1 MVTLWEKCLETLRTE
16 LPDNIFSL
24 WVRPLQVGKSK
35 HDNQLILLAPNNFF
49 SKHIQENY
57 LPKFSYLAEKYSNG
71 DVNDV
76 QILVDNFE
84 NKKSA
89 QQESRVSTSSSAKK
103 TKTKKTYLNPL
114 FTFADFVV
122 GKSNQM
128 AHETCKAVMNDLGS
142 HNHNPLFLYGATGL
156 GKTHLMHA
164 LGHAI
169 VEEKKHVY
177 YMSSEQFVNQY
188 VHAIRNQKID
198 EFKARCRE
206 PDLLLV
212 DDIHVLAGK
221 NKSGIEF
228 LSLFNDLIGA
238 NKQIVLT
245 SDRYPSML
253 TDLDER
259 LKSRLSWGLS
269 VAVEP
274 PELKTRISILQKKAT
289 SAGVHLPDDAAKF
302 IAQQVV
308 ANVRE
313 LEGAL
318 NKVLATA
325 RFKDSPITLDLVQFA
340 LKEIVAIRAQAI
352 SIDNIKKT
360 VAEYYHISVK
370 DLIGKKR
377 TRAIARPRQLA
388 MTMTREL
395 TSQSYPEI
403 GSQFGKRDHST
414 VMHAYEKVQKLREN
428 DPIFAKDYQ
437 TILTMLQR

>member
-1 MVTLWEKCLETLRTE
+1 MRAE

-24 WVRPLQVGKSK
+24 WVRPLQVAAATQ
-35 HDNQLILLAPNNFF
+35 NANEQTELVLLAPNNFF

-57 LPKFSYLAEKYSNG
+57 LSQFQELAVKYSDG
-71 DVNDV
+71 QVTSV
-76 QILVDNFE
+76 QVLVDNVG
-84 NKKSA
+84 S
-89 QQESRVSTSSSAKK
+89 QQNVHDTFGANNFPQNNLEPVKAKK
-103 TKTKKTYLNPL
+103 TKRKTYLNPL
-114 FTFADFVV
+114 FTFDEFVL

-128 AHETCKAVMNDLGS
+128 AHQATKDVMNDLGS
-142 HNHNPLFLYGATGL
+142 HRHNPLFLYGATGL

-164 LGHAI
+164 LGHAT
-169 VEEKKHVY
+169 VERGKQVY
-177 YMSSEQFVNQY
+177 YLSSEQFVTQY
-188 VHAIRNQKID
+188 VAAVRNNKID
-198 EFKARCRE
+198 DFKQKCRE
-206 PDLLLV
+206 PDLFLV
-212 DDIHVLAGK
+212 DDIHLLAGK

-245 SDRYPSML
+245 SDKYPSML
-253 TDLDER
+253 KDLDER

-274 PELKTRISILQKKAT
+274 PELETRINILQKKAEAADVDLPRE
-289 SAGVHLPDDAAKF
+289 SAMF

-325 RFKDSPITLDLVQFA
+325 RFKDSAITLDLVQFA
-340 LKEIVAIRAQAI
+340 LKEIVQIRAQAI
-352 SIDNIKKT
+352 SIDNIQKT
-360 VAEYYHISVK
+360 VAEYFNISVK

-388 MTMTREL
+388 MTMAREL

-403 GSQFGKRDHST
+403 GKQFGKRDHST
-414 VMHAYEKVQKLREN
+414 VMHAFEKVQKLREN
-428 DPIFAKDYQ
+428 DPLFAKDYQ
-437 TILTMLQR
+437 TILAMLQR